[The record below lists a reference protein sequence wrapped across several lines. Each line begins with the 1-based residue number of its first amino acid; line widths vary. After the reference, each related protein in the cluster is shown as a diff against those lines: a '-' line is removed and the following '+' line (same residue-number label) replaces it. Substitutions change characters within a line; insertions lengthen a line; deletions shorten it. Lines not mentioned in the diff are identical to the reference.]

1 MSDIENYLEKK
12 SIIYLE
18 RFSSSS
24 NNLRFILINSAKKYT
39 KEYSLNPDILGTID
53 RIIEKL
59 KMKKVLDDYEY
70 SISKSKKYIR
80 QGWSKK
86 KIYHYLLSKKVAK
99 DIILK
104 CFNEIRE
111 EFGSIDKLAALK
123 LAKKRKIGPF
133 RLNREITPENK
144 KKEYALMARSGF
156 SLDIARNILELKD
169 FNNLEK
175 KLL

>member
-1 MSDIENYLEKK
+1 MDNFKCNK
-12 SIIYLE
+12 
-18 RFSSSS
+18 
-24 NNLRFILINSAKKYT
+24 
-39 KEYSLNPDILGTID
+39 
-53 RIIEKL
+53 
-59 KMKKVLDDYEY
+59 YEY
-70 SISKSKKYIR
+70 DELIDLR
-80 QGWSKK
+80 
-86 KIYHYLLSKKVAK
+86 LNR
-99 DIILK
+99 K

-133 RLNREITPENK
+133 RLNQKITPENK